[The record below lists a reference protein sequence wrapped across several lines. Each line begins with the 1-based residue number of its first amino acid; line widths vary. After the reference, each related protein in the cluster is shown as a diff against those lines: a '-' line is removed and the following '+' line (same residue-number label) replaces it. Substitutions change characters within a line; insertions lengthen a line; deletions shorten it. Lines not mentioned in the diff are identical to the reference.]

1 MRKWN
6 LVIVTMVLITAGLF
20 SGCTRKNAD
29 AKIRVGYVCCN
40 FNDTRQTYVMD
51 AFKSFFADKP
61 EYELILV
68 DSQEDVIKQQDLV
81 NTLLSQRVKI
91 LIVIPATTDSVAPI
105 INGTRTAKIPLVFL
119 NRNPFGNETPP
130 ENTYYV
136 GSDTIISGRLQ
147 AEYAGKLLNG
157 KGNVCILQGLL
168 SQEAARNRTEGN
180 EEIFSRDFPNIKI
193 LAKEPADWQR
203 DLGMIKAENWITAYG
218 KEINAI
224 LANNDEMALG
234 AIEALRATGRD
245 DVIVMGIDGI
255 PDAVAAIKAGTMAA
269 TVLLDPV
276 TEGVGVAE
284 VAYNLLT
291 GKPVEAVTRVA
302 DVFITKE
309 NVAQF

>member
-20 SGCTRKNAD
+20 TGCTRKNAD
-29 AKIRVGYVCCN
+29 AKIRIGYVCCN

-81 NTLLSQRVKI
+81 NTLLSQGVKI
-91 LIVIPATTDSVAPI
+91 LVVIPATTESVSPI
-105 INGTRTAKIPLVFL
+105 INAARGAKIPLVFL

-147 AEYAGKLLNG
+147 AEYAGKLLGG
-157 KGNVCILQGLL
+157 KGNVCILQGSL
-168 SQEAARNRTEGN
+168 SQEAAQNRTAGN
-180 EEIFSRDFPNIKI
+180 EEIFKRDFPNIKI
-193 LAKEPADWQR
+193 LTKEPADWQR
-203 DLGMIKAENWITAYG
+203 DLGVTKTENWLTAYG

-234 AIEALRATGRD
+234 AIATLRAAGRD

-255 PDAVAAIKAGTMAA
+255 PDAIAAIKTGTMAA
-269 TVLLDPV
+269 TVLLDPE
-276 TEGVGVAE
+276 TEGNGVAE
-284 VAYNLLT
+284 VVHNLLI
-291 GKPVEAVTRVA
+291 GKSVDPVTSTHE
-302 DVFITKE
+302 VFITKE
-309 NVAQF
+309 NVGQF